1 MLSQETPM
9 TAILDA
15 RILVVGATGGLGR
28 AVSLELVSRGAV
40 LALAARSRE
49 RLVSQSI
56 LNEVQLSLDLTVPD
70 APAAVVRAAHAR
82 LGRLDGVV
90 CLAGAVAFGPL
101 AGTPRSVVE
110 EIVALDLTLPLLL
123 AQAAIPL
130 LEPDGFVANAS
141 GVVAELPTAG
151 LVAYS
156 AAKAGVSAG
165 YRALA
170 REVRSRGIA
179 VIDIRPPHTETG
191 LADRPLHGVAPRL
204 PVGLDPADV
213 ARRIVDAIEARERE
227 VVAASFTP

>member
-1 MLSQETPM
+1 M
-9 TAILDA
+9 TGVRDA
-15 RILVVGATGGLGR
+15 HILVVGASGGLGR

-49 RLVSQSI
+49 RLGRQSI
-56 LNEVQLSLDLTVPD
+56 LNEVQLSLDLTGPD
-70 APAAVVRAAHAR
+70 APAAVVRAAHER
-82 LGRLDGVV
+82 MGRLDGVV
-90 CLAGAVAFGPL
+90 CLAGVVAFGPL
-101 AGTPRSVVE
+101 ADTPRPVVE

-123 AQAAIPL
+123 AQAAIPV
-130 LEPDGFVANAS
+130 LEPGGFVANVS

-165 YRALA
+165 FRALA
-170 REVRSRGIA
+170 REVRSQGIS

-191 LADRPLHGVAPRL
+191 LAVRPLHGVAPRL

-213 ARRIVDAIEARERE
+213 ARRIVDAIEAGERE
-227 VVAASFTP
+227 VAAASFTP